1 MQVTAHHLR
10 DLTEL
15 DLRIRRD
22 RRAKQRD
29 RYRAVRL
36 ALAGELTTAIMAKLD
51 RSKNFV
57 QRWCYAYRDAGLDAI
72 VEKPRSG
79 RPTKLPGDQEQPL
92 KQRLLNGPTDADG
105 GVCTLRGKDVVRIL
119 EGEFAVHYTLDGA
132 YDLLHRLGLSCLKP
146 RPRHRHND
154 RHVMQQWLEDA
165 PLLSTTCGKRTR
177 TSMSRYGS
185 RTKRASVS
193 KAL

>member
-1 MQVTAHHLR
+1 M
-10 DLTEL
+10 
-15 DLRIRRD
+15 
-22 RRAKQRD
+22 
-29 RYRAVRL
+29 RL
-36 ALAGELTTAIMAKLD
+36 ALAGELTTAIVARLE

-79 RPTKLPGDQEQPL
+79 RPTKLPRDQEQPL
-92 KQRLLNGPTDADG
+92 MQRLLNGPTDADG
-105 GVCTLRGKDVVRIL
+105 VCTFRGKNVVRIL
-119 EGEFAVHYTLDGA
+119 EREFGVHYTLDGA

-154 RHVMQQWLEDA
+154 PHVMQQWLEDA
-165 PLLSTTCGKRTR
+165 RFLSKTRGERRR
-177 TSMSRYGS
+177 TSRSKYGS

-193 KAL
+193 KAP

>member
-1 MQVTAHHLR
+1 MQVTAHHPK

-15 DLRIRRD
+15 DRRIRRES
-22 RRAKQRD
+22 RAKQRD

-36 ALAGELTTAIMAKLD
+36 ALAGELTTAIVARLE

-79 RPTKLPGDQEQPL
+79 RPTKLPRDQEQPL
-92 KQRLLNGPTDADG
+92 MQRLLNGPTDADG
-105 GVCTLRGKDVVRIL
+105 VCTFRGKNVVRIL
-119 EGEFAVHYTLDGA
+119 EREFGVHYTLDGA

-154 RHVMQQWLEDA
+154 PHVMQQWLEDA
-165 PLLSTTCGKRTR
+165 PFLSKTRGERRR
-177 TSMSRYGS
+177 TSRSKCGS

-193 KAL
+193 KAP

>member
-1 MQVTAHHLR
+1 MQVTAHHSQ
-10 DLTEL
+10 DLTEF
-15 DLRIRRD
+15 DRRIRGEG
-22 RRAKQRD
+22 RAKQRD

-36 ALAGELTTAIMAKLD
+36 ALAGELTTTIMARLE

-57 QRWCYAYRDAGLDAI
+57 QRWCYAYRDGGLGAMVD
-72 VEKPRSG
+72 KPRSG
-79 RPTKLPGDQEQPL
+79 RPTKLPRDQERPF

-119 EGEFAVHYTLDGA
+119 EREFGVHYTLDGA

-146 RPRHRHND
+146 RPRHRRND
-154 RHVMQQWLEDA
+154 LHVMQQWLERA
-165 PLLSTTCGKRTR
+165 PLLSKTYSEHTR
-177 TSMSRYGS
+177 TSRSRCGS

-193 KAL
+193 KAR